1 MAEHTEQ
8 TAHFA
13 EFTTQMLTLN
23 TFLKTIGMES
33 TFDYRHFPM
42 SLTVT
47 PLEDLQTT
55 IFDGK
60 DENSKTAPQRIMII
74 YDVNRID
81 IRCDGKIAISE
92 FNLNKIKSLAKKA
105 YLSFVQLYFSA
116 NYLLHRPVES
126 IEQLEI
132 DLANI

>member
-1 MAEHTEQ
+1 
-8 TAHFA
+8 
-13 EFTTQMLTLN
+13 
-23 TFLKTIGMES
+23 MES

-42 SLTVT
+42 CLTVT

-55 IFDGK
+55 IFDGEAGK
-60 DENSKTAPQRIMII
+60 ITTKPAPRLTLI

-81 IRCDGKIAISE
+81 IKCDGEVAMSE

-126 IEQLEI
+126 IEQLEL